1 MRNEN
6 EKSFAGKRKLTERMI
21 TNETYK
27 IIISGID
34 KQKNY
39 YLCYLNKQKQEYYEE
54 ALSHRNTE
62 F

>member
-1 MRNEN
+1 MGMLHLL
-6 EKSFAGKRKLTERMI
+6 SVCPAERMI

-27 IIISGID
+27 MIISGID

-39 YLCYLNKQKQEYYEE
+39 YFCYLNKQKQEYYEE